1 MCRDGLDPVVAYN
14 VDEAWAG
21 RLALHVQP
29 RRALLTLFT
38 AESVAAVAMTYPLAV
53 IVVQVTDVAL
63 RRLEFD
69 RICATLAKLAAH
81 PRAAMIAGDSALSPR
96 GAMQLGGAGV
106 SELFD
111 LSVQRAVAQVAQWI
125 ERQGT
130 AALHHAVWAAAR
142 LELRPE
148 AETIMRRALRLA
160 ASPFS
165 VSDLANACGCSERSL
180 LRLSLAAGLGPPKS
194 VIRFARLLTAGFL
207 LDRPGVDAE
216 TVVERLGFRSS
227 DSLDRYVARCT
238 GQSLSQTAP
247 GQLLATVGLRVTN
260 PRDDSEKK
268 APSYRS

>member
-1 MCRDGLDPVVAYN
+1 MSRDGLDPVITCN
-14 VDEAWAG
+14 VDEAWTE

-29 RRALLTLFT
+29 HRALLTLFT
-38 AESVAAVAMTYPLAV
+38 AESVAAAAMTYPLAV

-81 PRAAMIAGDSALSPR
+81 PRAAMIVGESALSPR
-96 GAMQLGGAGV
+96 GALQLGAAGV

-111 LSVQRAVAQVAQWI
+111 LSVQRAIAQVAQWV

-130 AALHHAVWAAAR
+130 AALHHAVWAAAG
-142 LELRPE
+142 LALRPE
-148 AETIMRRALRLA
+148 AETIIRRALRLA

-180 LRLSLAAGLGPPKS
+180 LRLSLDAGLGPPNR
-194 VIRFARLLTAGFL
+194 VIRLARLLTAGFL

-227 DSLDRYVARCT
+227 VSLDRYVARCT
-238 GQSLSQTAP
+238 GRSLAQIAP
-247 GQLLATVGLRVTN
+247 GALLTTVGLRVKEPLDHTAK
-260 PRDDSEKK
+260 S
-268 APSYRS
+268 AAS